1 MPAPGA
7 CATAAESAQRRP
19 LRAGR
24 SPSDVRGKDAA
35 AGGPPAELPAL
46 RRNVILSELAPA
58 AFREFLALGRSKQFA
73 RNTLIF
79 SKGDAGDCVYAIAR
93 GRIAI
98 ETVSEDGKIALL
110 NFLGPGDLLGE
121 IAAVDGNER
130 TAGARSLTAAT
141 LVRIERSDFMGFLER
156 HPKAAR
162 KVMELLCSRLRWT
175 SAVIEDLTFLAV
187 PQRLAKRLL
196 ALSRQYGVDVGSGT
210 KIAEPVSQESL
221 AQMLGVT
228 REFVNRCLRYL
239 QDRGAIR
246 YEQGHIVITDPVLL
260 DQLSA

>member
-1 MPAPGA
+1 VALRRPRAGQP
-7 CATAAESAQRRP
+7 TAAAAQ
-19 LRAGR
+19 
-24 SPSDVRGKDAA
+24 AA
-35 AGGPPAELPAL
+35 DLPAELRTL
-46 RRNVILSELAPA
+46 RRNVILSELAPE
-58 AFREFLALGRSKQFA
+58 AFRDFLALGRNKQFA
-73 RNTLIF
+73 RNTVIF
-79 SKGDAGDCVYAIAR
+79 GKGDPGDCVYAIAR

-98 ETVSEDGKIALL
+98 ETVSEDGKVALL
-110 NFLGPGDLLGE
+110 NLLGPGDLLGE
-121 IAAVDGNER
+121 IAAVDGAER
-130 TAGARSLTAAT
+130 TAGARALSAAV
-141 LVRIERSDFMGFLER
+141 LLRIERNDFMAFLER
-156 HPKAAR
+156 NPKVAR

-196 ALSRQYGVDVGSGT
+196 ALSRQYGVDVESGT

-246 YEQGHIVITDPVLL
+246 YEQGHIVIVDRLLL